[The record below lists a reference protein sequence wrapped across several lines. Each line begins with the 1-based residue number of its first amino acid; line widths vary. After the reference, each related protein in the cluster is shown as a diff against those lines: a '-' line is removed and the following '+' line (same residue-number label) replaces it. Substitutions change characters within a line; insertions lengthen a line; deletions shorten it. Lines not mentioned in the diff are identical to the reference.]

1 MQYQLCL
8 TMFQESL
15 NNVMVKQGKGG
26 GGTDKNATRK
36 YVWLHMTLREG
47 AHRQKLWYKAALP
60 VLSFPLLMLP

>member
-26 GGTDKNATRK
+26 G
-36 YVWLHMTLREG
+36 EG
-47 AHRQKLWYKAALP
+47 QTKMRQESMFGYI
-60 VLSFPLLMLP
+60 

>member
-26 GGTDKNATRK
+26 GGGD
-36 YVWLHMTLREG
+36 
-47 AHRQKLWYKAALP
+47 RQKCDKKVCLVTYDFA
-60 VLSFPLLMLP
+60 

>member
-26 GGTDKNATRK
+26 GG
-36 YVWLHMTLREG
+36 EG
-47 AHRQKLWYKAALP
+47 QTKMRQESMFGYI
-60 VLSFPLLMLP
+60 